1 MGWAEEASLGE
12 FLQTGIELRGQIVV
26 ASSALAAARLFAFP
40 RLCKL
45 SDYLRRR
52 LLIETAMAPRAGFLM
67 RNRAGAVLLFPVVET
82 RLERLASVSTVLQ

>member
-1 MGWAEEASLGE
+1 VAQGSEAVEAIMGWAEEASLGE

-45 SDYLRRR
+45 SIISGD
-52 LLIETAMAPRAGFLM
+52 G
-67 RNRAGAVLLFPVVET
+67 
-82 RLERLASVSTVLQ
+82 S